1 MNSQFLVAT
10 HSPIL
15 MAYPDVLIFQIG
27 EEGPLQAVDYKE
39 TPHYRVTRDFLNMPD
54 AMLKILLARDD

>member
-1 MNSQFLVAT
+1 
-10 HSPIL
+10 